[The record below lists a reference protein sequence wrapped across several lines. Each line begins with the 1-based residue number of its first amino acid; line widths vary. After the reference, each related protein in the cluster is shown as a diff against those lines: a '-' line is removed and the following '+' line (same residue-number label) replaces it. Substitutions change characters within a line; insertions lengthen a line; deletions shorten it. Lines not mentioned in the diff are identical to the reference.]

1 MSTACFQEQ
10 SMNWKDDVQTVLE
23 RDPAAKSFRE
33 ALYFSPG
40 LHAILLQRISH
51 RQYLKKHYNAARA
64 VNYFARF
71 LTGADIHPGATIGKG
86 FFIDHAVGVVI
97 GETTIIGDNVS
108 IFQGVTLGGV
118 STSQGKRHPTIGNNV
133 TIGAG
138 AKVLGNITIGDNV
151 KIGAGSVVIRDV
163 PPDSTVVGV
172 PGRVVRREGACV
184 KVDLRHDE
192 LPDPLRDAIM
202 QLTNNISELDHRL
215 ERLEKLVNEK
225 NGDE

>member
-1 MSTACFQEQ
+1 
-10 SMNWKDDVQTVLE
+10 MNWKDDVNTVLE
-23 RDPAAKSFRE
+23 RDPAARSFRE

-51 RQYLKKHYNAARA
+51 RQYAKGKINTARA
-64 VNYFARF
+64 INYFARF
-71 LTGADIHPGATIGKG
+71 LTGADIHPGATIGTG

-97 GETTIIGDNVS
+97 GETSIIGDNVS

-118 STSQGKRHPTIGNNV
+118 STSKGKRHPTIGNNV

-138 AKVLGNITIGDNV
+138 AKVLGNITIGENV
-151 KIGAGSVVIRDV
+151 KIGAGSVVVKDV
-163 PPDSTVVGV
+163 PPNSTVVGV
-172 PGRVVRREGACV
+172 PGRVVKREGTAV

-215 ERLEKLVNEK
+215 ERLERLMEEK
-225 NGDE
+225 NGKQG

>member
-1 MSTACFQEQ
+1 
-10 SMNWKDDVQTVLE
+10 MNWKDDVNTVLE
-23 RDPAAKSFRE
+23 RDPATKSFKE

-40 LHAILLQRISH
+40 LHAIIFQRISH
-51 RQYLKKHYNAARA
+51 RQYLKGNIMMARA
-64 VNYFARF
+64 INYFARF
-71 LTGADIHPGATIGKG
+71 LTGADIHPGANIGKG

-97 GETTIIGDNVS
+97 GETTIVGDNVS

-118 STSQGKRHPTIGNNV
+118 STSHGKRHPTIGNNV

-151 KIGAGSVVIRDV
+151 KIGAGSVVVKDV

-172 PGRVVRREGACV
+172 PGRVVKREGTCV

-192 LPDPLRDAIM
+192 LPDPLRDAMM

-215 ERLEKLVNEK
+215 EKLEKMLNEK
-225 NGDE
+225 NGK

>member
-1 MSTACFQEQ
+1 
-10 SMNWKDDVQTVLE
+10 MNWKDDVRTVLE

-33 ALYFSPG
+33 AIYFSPG

-51 RQYLKKHYNAARA
+51 RQYLKKRYNMARA

-97 GETTIIGDNVS
+97 GETSIIGDNVS

-172 PGRVVRREGACV
+172 PGRVVKREGACV

-215 ERLEKLVNEK
+215 ERLEKLVNQK
-225 NGDE
+225 NGNGDKK